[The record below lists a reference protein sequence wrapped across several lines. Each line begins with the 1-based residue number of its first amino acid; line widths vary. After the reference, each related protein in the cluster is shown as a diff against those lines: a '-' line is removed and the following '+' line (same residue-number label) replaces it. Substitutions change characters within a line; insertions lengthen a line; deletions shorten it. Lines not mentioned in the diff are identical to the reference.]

1 MFIIMLMR
9 NLDLDQI
16 RSFIAAADLRSFTA
30 AGECLAATQS
40 AISVRVAKLEHQ
52 LGKRLLA
59 RTPRAVA
66 LTEDGRLFLPWA
78 RRIVGTHDE
87 ALAAM
92 DDLAADEP
100 TLRLAVSDHATAG
113 RLPSALQSL
122 RNAQPRLVP
131 DVVVGTS
138 ADMMAAYDVGAAD
151 AAIVRQD
158 ADRRD
163 GIHLYEEPLVW
174 IAADRLAERV
184 NRPVDLVA
192 LRGQCDVKAAMT
204 RALDE
209 RGLPWRIVFQ
219 GGSVTALQA
228 AVEAGLGVTA
238 VGRTHVPSRC
248 AVLDDLPVMPAS
260 RVVMH
265 TRLPAPMRDTLRAA
279 FRQIGRPMS

>member
-1 MFIIMLMR
+1 MLMR

-30 AGECLAATQS
+30 AGESLAATQS
-40 AISVRVAKLEHQ
+40 AISVRVAKLEQQ

-59 RTPRAVA
+59 RTPRSVA
-66 LTEDGRLFLPWA
+66 LTEEGRLFLPWA
-78 RRIVGTHDE
+78 RRIVSTHDD

-92 DDLAADEP
+92 ADLAAEQP

-138 ADMMAAYDVGAAD
+138 ADMMAVYDEGTAD

-163 GIHLYEEPLVW
+163 GIPLYEEPLVW
-174 IAADRLAERV
+174 IAAERLPESV

-192 LRGQCDVKAAMT
+192 LRGPCGVKAAMI

-209 RGLPWRIVFQ
+209 QGLPWRIVFQ

-238 VGRTHVPSRC
+238 VGRAHVPARC
-248 AVLDDLPVMPAS
+248 TVLDDLPVMPAS

-265 TRLPAPMRDTLRAA
+265 TRLPGPMRDILRAS
-279 FRQIGRPMS
+279 FRQIGRSSS